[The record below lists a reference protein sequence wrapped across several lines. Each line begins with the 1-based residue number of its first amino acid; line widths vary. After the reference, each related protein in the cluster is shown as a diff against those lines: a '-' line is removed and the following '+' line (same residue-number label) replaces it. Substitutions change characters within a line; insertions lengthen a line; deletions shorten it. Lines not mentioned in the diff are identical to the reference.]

1 MIEAVVGDLT
11 PTRAALWFLG
21 LFTAFC
27 VFRKFQ
33 ASAQIARMGARAP
46 KVKFRLPYGM
56 IQNALV
62 QHER

>member
-1 MIEAVVGDLT
+1 MIEEIVGDLT

-33 ASAQIARMGARAP
+33 ASAQIARLGARAP
-46 KVKFRLPYGM
+46 KVKFHLPYGM
-56 IQNALV
+56 IRIRLF
-62 QHER
+62 